1 MIWRSQSLMV
11 WRFCSFKLFNSVKK
25 SSSCHHHFF
34 SSLFV
39 SSHWF
44 DQPAWTSPLV
54 LEVVILVEIRQ
65 QSVLHGMPPQA
76 LLGQRARCRVV
87 HGEEVPEPA
96 EVVSGFLNR
105 QSDDRNAQA
114 ATDDACDVAHRHPL
128 AGNSVQS

>member
-11 WRFCSFKLFNSVKK
+11 WRFWSFKLFNSVKK

-44 DQPAWTSPLV
+44 DQPARTSPLV

-65 QSVLHGMPPQA
+65 QSGLHRMPPQA

-87 HGEEVPEPA
+87 HGEEVSEEA
-96 EVVSGFLNR
+96 EVFAGLLDR
-105 QSDDRNAQA
+105 QRDDRNAQA
-114 ATDDACDVAHRHPL
+114 ATNDASDLAHRHPL
-128 AGNSVQS
+128 VGNSMQS

>member
-1 MIWRSQSLMV
+1 MIRRSQSLMV
-11 WRFCSFKLFNSVKK
+11 WRFWSLKLFNSVKK
-25 SSSCHHHFF
+25 SSSCHYHFF

-65 QSVLHGMPPQA
+65 QSGLHRMPPQA
-76 LLGQRARCRVV
+76 LLGQPARCRVV
-87 HGEEVPEPA
+87 HGEEVSEPA

-114 ATDDACDVAHRHPL
+114 AADDACDVAHRLHFVGAP
-128 AGNSVQS
+128 